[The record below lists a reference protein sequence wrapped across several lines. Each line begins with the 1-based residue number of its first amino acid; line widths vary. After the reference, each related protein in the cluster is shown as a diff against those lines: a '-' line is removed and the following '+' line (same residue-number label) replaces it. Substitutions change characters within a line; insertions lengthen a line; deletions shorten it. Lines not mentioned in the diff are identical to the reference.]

1 MKYLL
6 PRRHVLNGLGVLGLG
21 VLARPLLSEAQGVT
35 PQRLL
40 IIHRP
45 VGTRPEHWFPTVGG
59 LKDWQTT
66 PLLSPF
72 DAVRQDMVVMK
83 GIDTPRSGD
92 WPGDEHAAGLLS
104 IVTPPPSLAIGFDN
118 QALPGQSKQSD
129 ACWFTSGARS
139 VDQELQANV
148 AAFGG
153 ARFPSVQLGSSL
165 GSMQGNS
172 PEARA
177 CLSFSGAHLPLWPE
191 SRPDVAFTNLFGGVM
206 TGGVDAALAERI
218 RLRNKSVLDFAI
230 QDLSDLRTRLPASQ
244 FAKLDSHL
252 TAIRALEIGMVS
264 TTVGCEQPG
273 LSALPDQGD
282 RHVLASQQQMAL
294 IKATFACDLTRV
306 ITMTFGQGNSEEA
319 VSQFPNVG
327 ANADGLHSVSHGDD
341 PEAHRIQEA
350 ADKFYCD
357 TTAKLLLDLKN
368 TPEGGGNMLDNTL
381 VVYFSDVMIGSA
393 HSIED
398 NPVLLFGGKFLGLQG
413 GSFLQFT
420 GRTFADVWVETFRRL
435 NLNTTQWGAPD
446 WNRGAL
452 PGLYA

>member
-1 MKYLL
+1 MKHLL
-6 PRRHVLNGLGVLGLG
+6 SRRHVLNGIGALGLG
-21 VLARPLLSEAQGVT
+21 VLARPLLSEAQGTT

-66 PLLSPF
+66 PLLSSF
-72 DAVRQDMVVMK
+72 EAVRQDMVVMK
-83 GIDTPRSGD
+83 GIDAPRLVD
-92 WPGDEHAAGLLS
+92 WPGDNHAAGLLS
-104 IVTPPPSLAIGFDN
+104 IMTPPPPLAAGFDN
-118 QALPGQSKQSD
+118 QALPGQTKQD
-129 ACWFTSGARS
+129 DVCWFTSGARS

-148 AAFGG
+148 AALGG

-206 TGGVDAALAERI
+206 TGGTDAALAERI
-218 RLRNKSVLDFAI
+218 RLRNKSVIDLAI

-252 TAIRALEIGMVS
+252 TAIRALETHMVS
-264 TTVGCEQPG
+264 STVGCARPELMPLPG
-273 LSALPDQGD
+273 QGD
-282 RHVLASQQQMAL
+282 RHVLASQEQMAL

-319 VSQFPNVG
+319 VSQFPSVG
-327 ANADGLHSVSHGDD
+327 ANQDGLHSVSHGEDL
-341 PEAHRIQEA
+341 EAHRIQEA
-350 ADKFYCD
+350 ADKFYGD
-357 TTAKLLLDLKN
+357 TTAQLLLDLKN
-368 TPEGGGNMLDNTL
+368 TPEGPGSMLDNTL
-381 VVYFSDVMIGSA
+381 VVYFSDVTIGST
-393 HSIED
+393 HSVED
-398 NPVLLFGGKFLGLQG
+398 NPLLLFGGKFLGLQG

-435 NLNTTQWGAPD
+435 NLNTTQWGASD